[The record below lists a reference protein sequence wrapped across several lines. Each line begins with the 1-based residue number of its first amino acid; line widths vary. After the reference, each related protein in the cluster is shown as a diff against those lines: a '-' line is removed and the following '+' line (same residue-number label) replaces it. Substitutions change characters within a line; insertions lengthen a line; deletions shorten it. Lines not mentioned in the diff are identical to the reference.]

1 MVADNPQR
9 YPVEDIIMRTP
20 YELLYQQRKKVK
32 LVTHDIAEVL
42 VQGRTIHDV
51 PIPGGYARVM
61 ID

>member
-32 LVTHDIAEVL
+32 LVA
-42 VQGRTIHDV
+42 
-51 PIPGGYARVM
+51 IPGGYARVM